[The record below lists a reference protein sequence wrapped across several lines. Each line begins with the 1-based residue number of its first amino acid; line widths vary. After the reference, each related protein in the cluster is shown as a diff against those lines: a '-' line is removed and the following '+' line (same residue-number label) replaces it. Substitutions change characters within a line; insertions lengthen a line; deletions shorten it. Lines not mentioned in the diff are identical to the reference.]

1 MKYPQDATKDE
12 RQKERC
18 RWRGSAQEAVNQSR
32 GSGEQRQRFCALQA
46 LCLYECS
53 ASSSWDSTCCC
64 CCFFLLLLL
73 CVFLLLLCLFFLLLL
88 LWLLR
93 IFGMFSYTFAAALR
107 KGSGKV
113 GSLPFCCCCCRC
125 CLRATFTAAARHRY
139 THVHA
144 HTHTHVTKRNEV
156 GVRTNTRAANTLVHK
171 LTSFRIISCTFL
183 QSLLSCVSMRT
194 FALCLHVY
202 VYLYVCLCVSTE
214 FLCWR
219 LSYSYSAL
227 FPQFVCR
234 QKCIHN

>member
-1 MKYPQDATKDE
+1 MNVLLPLLGTLLVVV
-12 RQKERC
+12 
-18 RWRGSAQEAVNQSR
+18 AVS
-32 GSGEQRQRFCALQA
+32 FC
-46 LCLYECS
+46 CCCVCS
-53 ASSSWDSTCCC
+53 CCCCVSSYSCCC
-64 CCFFLLLLL
+64 CC
-73 CVFLLLLCLFFLLLL
+73 CVFSVC
-88 LWLLR
+88 
-93 IFGMFSYTFAAALR
+93 FSYTFAAALR

-139 THVHA
+139 THVYA
-144 HTHTHVTKRNEV
+144 RTHTRNEAKRSW
-156 GVRTNTRAANTLVHK
+156 GKNKYTGSTLVHT

-194 FALCLHVY
+194 FALYVHVYLYVY